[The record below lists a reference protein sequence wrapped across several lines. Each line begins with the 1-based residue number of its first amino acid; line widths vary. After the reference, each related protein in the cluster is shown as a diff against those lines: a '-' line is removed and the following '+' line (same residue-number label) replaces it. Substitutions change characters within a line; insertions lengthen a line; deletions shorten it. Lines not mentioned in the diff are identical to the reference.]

1 MTGGQPLIGQSF
13 IGQDAAWQEWLA
25 AVQSERMH
33 HAWLLSG
40 AKGLGKR
47 AFARAAAAELVR
59 GPQGG
64 HPGAGSHPDIHIL
77 EHLPSNDDEAKK
89 KAEGKP
95 YQTKRNITI
104 DQIRQMQQR
113 LTTRPTMGNRRAI
126 IIDPADDLEKN
137 AVNALLKSLEEPPAG
152 TYFLLITH
160 QPGRLLPTIRSRCR
174 ILRFAPLSAGDL
186 DSVIRRDV
194 PQAGP
199 EARAAA
205 IAAARGSPGVALNFV
220 EHELGGIHRLMLQ
233 ILHQGD
239 ADFHLRGALAGEM
252 GARPPRDRQIAAL
265 ELARS
270 VLVAE
275 LADAPRARQLRIIE
289 AHGTLTKLSMQAP
302 IYNFDAGLLIMEIG
316 GLLASAAMPRE
327 AAR

>member
-1 MTGGQPLIGQSF
+1 MSRTKPF
-13 IGQDAAWQEWLA
+13 IGQELAWQEWLSA
-25 AVQSERMH
+25 IGSERMH

-47 AFARAAAAELVR
+47 AFARAAAAELVKE
-59 GPQGG
+59 PGG
-64 HPGAGSHPDIHIL
+64 KLPDAASHPDIHIL
-77 EHLPSNDDEAKK
+77 EHLPSNEDEAKK

-104 DQIRQMQQR
+104 DQIRQMQHR
-113 LTTRPTMGNRRAI
+113 LTTRPTLGSRRAI

-152 TYFLLITH
+152 TYFLLISH
-160 QPGRLLPTIRSRCR
+160 QPGRLLPTVRSRCR
-174 ILRFAPLSAGDL
+174 VLRFAALGPDEL
-186 DSVIRRDV
+186 DAVIRRDV
-194 PQAGP
+194 PEADS

-205 IAAARGSPGVALNFV
+205 IAASRGSPGVALNFV
-220 EHELGGIHRLMLQ
+220 EHDLGAIHRLMMQ
-233 ILHQGD
+233 ILREGD
-239 ADFHLRGALAGEM
+239 ADFHLRGALAEEM
-252 GARPPRDRQIAAL
+252 GARPPRDRQLAAL

-275 LADAPRARQLRIIE
+275 LPDAPRARQMKIIE
-289 AHGTLTKLSMQAP
+289 AHGTLTTLSSQAP

-316 GLLASAAMPRE
+316 GLLVSAAMPRE
-327 AAR
+327 TAR

>member
-1 MTGGQPLIGQSF
+1 MSRITPF
-13 IGQDAAWQEWLA
+13 IGQDAAWQEWLSA
-25 AVQSERMH
+25 LASERMH

-47 AFARAAAAELVR
+47 AFARAAAAELVKE
-59 GPQGG
+59 
-64 HPGAGSHPDIHIL
+64 PGTKQPDIGAHPDIHIL
-77 EHLPSNDDEAKK
+77 EHLPSNEDEAKK

-104 DQIRQMQQR
+104 DQIRQMQHR
-113 LTTRPTMGNRRAI
+113 LSTRPTLGSRRAI

-160 QPGRLLPTIRSRCR
+160 QPGRLLPTVRSRCR
-174 ILRFAPLSAGDL
+174 VLRFAALGADEL
-186 DSVIRRDV
+186 EAVIRRDV
-194 PQAGP
+194 P
-199 EARAAA
+199 EADSESRAAA
-205 IAAARGSPGVALNFV
+205 IAASRGSPGVALNFV
-220 EHELGGIHRLMLQ
+220 EHDLGGIHRLMMQ

-239 ADFHLRGALAGEM
+239 ADFHLRGALAEEM
-252 GARPPRDRQIAAL
+252 GARPPRDRQLAAL

-270 VLVAE
+270 VLVSE
-275 LADAPRARQLRIIE
+275 LPDAPRARQMKIID
-289 AHGTLTKLSMQAP
+289 AHGTLTALSSQAP

-327 AAR
+327 TAR